1 MKGIF
6 SRHVSYG
13 NSRTQKQTTWF
24 PNCIDSTS
32 QNLPM
37 MDESMTFFVS
47 ALTGS
52 LVLSTPKRHNKK
64 NKNKQTPQNH
74 VFTTLRDTGNST
86 QQKHARW
93 VR

>member
-64 NKNKQTPQNH
+64 KQKQTNTSESCVHNAPGY
-74 VFTTLRDTGNST
+74 R
-86 QQKHARW
+86 
-93 VR
+93 